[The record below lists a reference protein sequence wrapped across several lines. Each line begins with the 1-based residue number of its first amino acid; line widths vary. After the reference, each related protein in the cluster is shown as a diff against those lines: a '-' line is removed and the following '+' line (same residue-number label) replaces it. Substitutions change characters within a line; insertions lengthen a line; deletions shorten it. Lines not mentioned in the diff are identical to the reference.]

1 MSQAAKAEVRWEGKF
16 LRIVQ
21 QGRWEYV
28 ERCGDV
34 HAVVILAE
42 HDGRIVLIEQE
53 RVPLGRRCLEL
64 PAGLVGDE
72 DDKGIEETA
81 IKELEEETGFTATR
95 IERLGEFASSPGM
108 ASEGFTLVRAY
119 GLSKIGD
126 GGGTEHEEI
135 EVHLVERDKVAEF
148 VAERRVAGIAVDAR
162 MMLLLAGSLLG

>member
-1 MSQAAKAEVRWEGKF
+1 MSESPEVQWQGKY
-16 LRIVQ
+16 LRAVR

-42 HDGRIVLIEQE
+42 HDGRIILVEQE
-53 RVPLGRRCLEL
+53 RLPLGRRCLEL

-72 DDKGIEETA
+72 DDKGVEDTA
-81 IKELEEETGFTATR
+81 VKELEEETGFTATR

-108 ASEGFTLVRAY
+108 TSEGFTLVRAH
-119 GLSKIGD
+119 GVSRVGD

-135 EVHLVERDKVAEF
+135 EVHLVERGRIAEF
-148 VAERRVAGIAVDAR
+148 VAERRAAGVAVDAKVL
-162 MMLLLAGSLLG
+162 LLLAGSLIG